1 MMGTERRFSFF
12 MIGMLVMSVFMV
24 GGVLGQGADERV
36 AVPFKRVPVS
46 DATANSPLLDLSSN
60 ERESNVIF
68 IPLESSRE
76 TSPGIF
82 TPLSPILSP
91 SEQLMEMINN
101 NRLDSQ
107 LNQREE
113 FRRTLDIN
121 QLPFDTSEF
130 NLKDTKIESSDGVQN
145 TDPLEYDEGS
155 TGTESTNEQ
164 KPASDTSGVTGNP
177 GDDSVNLNPDG
188 TSDSNPSHP
197 GPDGNPLFPKSE
209 CVEKEE
215 DAPAYDAD
223 IFLKGLGAKSADG
236 PPEENTEDAVLI
248 PKLIKKKGE
257 KFVLV
262 DGEFKPE
269 QAIKDDTYLAQVNA
283 FNALE
288 GKDKN
293 EAWDQLSDTPELKK
307 RFLQTLQ
314 EKYYGEGEEKAFK
327 MFDDMKAEDLPDIDW
342 AEGGQMRVGAK
353 EGKGGVLVDL
363 CAIEKYNS
371 EDNLGKD
378 FKYNLEGGE
387 YSAKPSRLLGIDSVT
402 NPETDKKEL
411 RYTFA
416 NGAFMDIA
424 GSEADGGR
432 MYDLENRKLM
442 IKDKDEGSGVSA
454 SWMNNRGRVRVD
466 ESGALKV
473 GMTNG
478 ADGKFNTEGLDFA
491 IMEVGEGDNKRIISP
506 YQRRIDAFPGGEEIT
521 KPTGSGSNV
530 FRRVG
535 DEVFSINKDGQ
546 AFQVG
551 EGSYQ
556 LVGDEEHFEYSYA
569 EISGEGGQEKGQFF
583 FGAERRDKD
592 GKRLGLNNFA
602 LRTSED
608 GKVSDVNLFG
618 NVLYE
623 QTGDMGN
630 IIMGEGDQR
639 MVNGDFVISRNEKG
653 ELETRSLTGKKG
665 GKLSHKG
672 DVFTEYGDE
681 NSPEVDRLK
690 LEDAAVGER
699 LVKEVVTEEVKE
711 EIPGR
716 KDTTKGDVGTLS
728 GGGGISDPDLK
739 KAYDTSIAAYGG
751 FSKLSNNENENG
763 IYALAFTATWCG
775 PCNSMKTNIGNGNSI
790 SGSIV
795 NVDTDIHGGL
805 TQRYAITELPTV
817 VYINSLTGMEVGRR
831 INPSQN
837 TVTILN
843 NEFKKTS

>member
-1 MMGTERRFSFF
+1 MMRFERNFSFII
-12 MIGMLVMSVFMV
+12 MGMLVMSVFMV
-24 GGVLGQGADERV
+24 GGVLGQEIESF
-36 AVPFKRVPVS
+36 PLE
-46 DATANSPLLDLSSN
+46 NSPIYSLEIGGREYYLTPSNDIYVDTTDGNYDLVTPSKHA
-60 ERESNVIF
+60 F
-68 IPLESSRE
+68 DFLESAKDQSIDTFNYNDAVDKIISS
-76 TSPGIF
+76 TSNPTKQKIQERAEVLQNINDVF
-82 TPLSPILSP
+82 ETPLTEAEKEASS
-91 SEQLMEMINN
+91 SAA
-101 NRLDSQ
+101 
-107 LNQREE
+107 
-113 FRRTLDIN
+113 
-121 QLPFDTSEF
+121 
-130 NLKDTKIESSDGVQN
+130 SDGSS
-145 TDPLEYDEGS
+145 EYDENP
-155 TGTESTNEQ
+155 STNTEE
-164 KPASDTSGVTGNP
+164 SSGTI
-177 GDDSVNLNPDG
+177 GDDSFNLNPDG
-188 TSDSNPSHP
+188 NPE
-197 GPDGNPLFPKSE
+197 DNPRQT
-209 CVEKEE
+209 
-215 DAPAYDAD
+215 
-223 IFLKGLGAKSADG
+223 
-236 PPEENTEDAVLI
+236 PPEGFGDDRVGESSFFPPIECAENTEDAGAFDADVFFKNLGAR
-248 PKLIKKKGE
+248 PDEAYSDVPLDDPSLVPVTLE
-257 KFVLV
+257 KDGDGYALV
-262 DGEFKPE
+262 EEFTPAEAAKNE
-269 QAIKDDTYLAQVNA
+269 EYIAQMNA
-283 FNALE
+283 FNALDGE
-288 GKDKN
+288 EKQTT
-293 EAWDQLSDTPELKK
+293 WDEISKTPELKK
-307 RFLQTLQ
+307 RFLNTLQ
-314 EKYYGEGEEKAFK
+314 ERYSSEEKPFK
-327 MFDDMKAEDLPDIDW
+327 LFDGMKSEDLPDIDW
-342 AEGGQMRVGAK
+342 TEGGQIRVGAK
-353 EGKGGVLVDL
+353 DGNGGVVVDL

-442 IKDKDEGSGVSA
+442 IKDKDEESGVSA